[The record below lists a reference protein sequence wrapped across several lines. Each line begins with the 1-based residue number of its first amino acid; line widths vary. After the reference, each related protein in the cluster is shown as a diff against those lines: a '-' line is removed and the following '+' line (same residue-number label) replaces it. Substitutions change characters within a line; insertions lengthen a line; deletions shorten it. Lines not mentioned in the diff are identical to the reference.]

1 MSSLGREGA
10 ARPKDRLPRAPQ
22 LVMAPQLAVVAQPV
36 VPHAE
41 EPPPQSLSE
50 DATGQSELGPATIPQ
65 VAQDPSIHVSGPV
78 RAGRRAL
85 RTTVALSL
93 AVVATGALGLVLFP
107 NAPREAAR
115 YYSLLRPA
123 ATAPHGTSVSK
134 REERPSHSPSGQ
146 SAPPTPPV
154 ANAAPVVAS
163 ADAAAQPRPRDEQQ
177 PQHPQPQQPQ
187 SQLPQSQ
194 LPQSQLPQSQLP
206 QTQQPQTQQP
216 QTQQVTERSLSAEEV
231 NGIINWGEKF
241 LAQGDVATARQVLE
255 RAART
260 RDARVPLML
269 AATYDPDGLRRMG
282 MVGVRPDLEQAKS
295 WYTRAAELGS
305 PEASQ
310 RLAALARLGH

>member
-1 MSSLGREGA
+1 MSSFGREGA

-22 LVMAPQLAVVAQPV
+22 LVMAPQLVVT
-36 VPHAE
+36 HAE
-41 EPPPQSLSE
+41 EPPSQSLRE
-50 DATGQSELGPATIPQ
+50 DATDQSELAPATIPQ
-65 VAQDPSIHVSGPV
+65 IAHDPSIHVSGPV
-78 RAGRRAL
+78 RANRRPI

-93 AVVATGALGLVLFP
+93 AVIATGALGLVLFP

-134 REERPSHSPSGQ
+134 REEHPSHAPSGQ

-163 ADAAAQPRPRDEQQ
+163 ADAAAQPQPRDEQQ
-177 PQHPQPQQPQ
+177 PQQPQPQQPQ
-187 SQLPQSQ
+187 SQQPQS
-194 LPQSQLPQSQLP
+194 
-206 QTQQPQTQQP
+206 
-216 QTQQVTERSLSAEEV
+216 QQVTEHSLSAEEV
-231 NGIINWGEKF
+231 NGLIQWGEKF
-241 LAQGDVATARQVLE
+241 LAQGDVATARHVLE
-255 RAART
+255 RAAQT

-310 RLAALARLGH
+310 RLAALARLGR

>member
-1 MSSLGREGA
+1 M
-10 ARPKDRLPRAPQ
+10 
-22 LVMAPQLAVVAQPV
+22 MAPQLAVVPQPV

-41 EPPPQSLSE
+41 EPPSQSLRE

-65 VAQDPSIHVSGPV
+65 IAHDPSVHVSGPV
-78 RAGRRAL
+78 RANRRPL

-93 AVVATGALGLVLFP
+93 AVIATGALGLVLFP

-123 ATAPHGTSVSK
+123 ATAPHRTSVSK
-134 REERPSHSPSGQ
+134 REEHPSHFPSGQ

-163 ADAAAQPRPRDEQQ
+163 ADAAAQPQPRDEQQ
-177 PQHPQPQQPQ
+177 PQQPQPRQLQSQQPQ
-187 SQLPQSQ
+187 SQQPQSQ
-194 LPQSQLPQSQLP
+194 QPQS
-206 QTQQPQTQQP
+206 
-216 QTQQVTERSLSAEEV
+216 QQVTEHSLSAEEV
-231 NGIINWGEKF
+231 NGLIHWGEKF
-241 LAQGDVATARQVLE
+241 LAQGDVATARHVLE
-255 RAART
+255 RAAQT

-310 RLAALARLGH
+310 RLAALARLGR

>member
-22 LVMAPQLAVVAQPV
+22 LVMAPQLAVVPQPV

-41 EPPPQSLSE
+41 EPPSQSLNE

-65 VAQDPSIHVSGPV
+65 IAHDASIHVSGPV
-78 RAGRRAL
+78 RASRRPL

-93 AVVATGALGLVLFP
+93 AVIATGALGLVLFP

-115 YYSLLRPA
+115 YYGLLGPA
-123 ATAPHGTSVSK
+123 ATAPQGTPVSK
-134 REERPSHSPSGQ
+134 RVEPPAHSPSGQ

-163 ADAAAQPRPRDEQQ
+163 ADAAAQPQPRQQRDEQQ
-177 PQHPQPQQPQ
+177 PQQPQP
-187 SQLPQSQ
+187 
-194 LPQSQLPQSQLP
+194 
-206 QTQQPQTQQP
+206 QQP
-216 QTQQVTERSLSAEEV
+216 QTQQVTEHSLSAEEV
-231 NGIINWGEKF
+231 DGLIHWGEKF
-241 LAQGDVATARQVLE
+241 LAQGDVATARHVLE
-255 RAART
+255 RAAQT

-305 PEASQ
+305 PEASL
-310 RLAALARLGH
+310 RLAALARLGR

>member
-22 LVMAPQLAVVAQPV
+22 LVMAPQLAVVPQPV
-36 VPHAE
+36 APHAE
-41 EPPPQSLSE
+41 EPPSQNLSE
-50 DATGQSELGPATIPQ
+50 DATSQSELGPATVPQ
-65 VAQDPSIHVSGPV
+65 VAHDPPIQVSGPV
-78 RAGRRAL
+78 RASRRVLKTA
-85 RTTVALSL
+85 VALSL

-123 ATAPHGTSVSK
+123 ATAPQGTSVSK
-134 REERPSHSPSGQ
+134 REEHPSHSPSRQ
-146 SAPPTPPV
+146 NAPPTPPV
-154 ANAAPVVAS
+154 ANAAPVVAG

-177 PQHPQPQQPQ
+177 PQHPQPQLQQ
-187 SQLPQSQ
+187 
-194 LPQSQLPQSQLP
+194 PQSQLPQSQLP
-206 QTQQPQTQQP
+206 QTQQPQTQLP
-216 QTQQVTERSLSAEEV
+216 QTQQVTEHSLSAEEI

>member
-22 LVMAPQLAVVAQPV
+22 LVMAPQLAVVQQPV

-41 EPPPQSLSE
+41 EPPSQSLNE
-50 DATGQSELGPATIPQ
+50 GATGQSELGPATIPQ
-65 VAQDPSIHVSGPV
+65 IAHDPSIHVSGPV
-78 RAGRRAL
+78 RASRRPL

-93 AVVATGALGLVLFP
+93 TVIATGALGLVLFP
-107 NAPREAAR
+107 NAPRKAAR

-134 REERPSHSPSGQ
+134 REEHPSHSPSGQ

-163 ADAAAQPRPRDEQQ
+163 ADAAAQPQPRQQRDEQQ
-177 PQHPQPQQPQ
+177 PQQPQPQQPQ
-187 SQLPQSQ
+187 SQ
-194 LPQSQLPQSQLP
+194 
-206 QTQQPQTQQP
+206 
-216 QTQQVTERSLSAEEV
+216 QVTEHSLSAEEV
-231 NGIINWGEKF
+231 DGLIHWGEKF
-241 LAQGDVATARQVLE
+241 LAQGDVATARHVLE
-255 RAART
+255 RAAQT

-269 AATYDPDGLRRMG
+269 GATYDPDGLRRMG

-310 RLAALARLGH
+310 RLAALARLGR

>member
-1 MSSLGREGA
+1 
-10 ARPKDRLPRAPQ
+10 
-22 LVMAPQLAVVAQPV
+22 MAPQLAVVPQTVVVPQPV

-41 EPPPQSLSE
+41 EPPSQSLRE

-65 VAQDPSIHVSGPV
+65 IAHDPSIHVSGPV
-78 RAGRRAL
+78 RANLRPL

-93 AVVATGALGLVLFP
+93 AVIATGTLGLVLFP

-134 REERPSHSPSGQ
+134 REEHPSHSPSRQ

-163 ADAAAQPRPRDEQQ
+163 ADAAAQRQPRDEQQ
-177 PQHPQPQQPQ
+177 PQHPQLQQPQ

-194 LPQSQLPQSQLP
+194 
-206 QTQQPQTQQP
+206 
-216 QTQQVTERSLSAEEV
+216 QVSEHSLSAEEV
-231 NGIINWGEKF
+231 NGIIHWGEKF
-241 LAQGDVATARQVLE
+241 LAQGDVATARHVLE
-255 RAART
+255 RAAQT

-310 RLAALARLGH
+310 RLAALARLGR

>member
-22 LVMAPQLAVVAQPV
+22 LVMAPQLAVVPQPA

-41 EPPPQSLSE
+41 EPPSQSLSE

-134 REERPSHSPSGQ
+134 REEHPSHSPSIR

-163 ADAAAQPRPRDEQQ
+163 ADAAAQPQPRDERP
-177 PQHPQPQQPQ
+177 PQHPQPQQ
-187 SQLPQSQ
+187 
-194 LPQSQLPQSQLP
+194 PQSQLPQSQLP